1 MHREFYVLTLCDISS
16 LKISMALSSRGG
28 SGLNPDA
35 PLYIPAAFQQVEDFS
50 PEWWNLV
57 QSSPWFRDYWLREC
71 HVDNAYGLSDMFP
84 ELPDDIDEFAE
95 LELQL
100 EETVLRGLP
109 ETEEG
114 DQQNEENRGKYF
126 TEKNEGNEPEESNAK
141 LAAERTLGLKNS
153 AHRQEPQSYN

>member
-1 MHREFYVLTLCDISS
+1 MPCRQCLWPQ
-16 LKISMALSSRGG
+16 R
-28 SGLNPDA
+28 
-35 PLYIPAAFQQVEDFS
+35 
-50 PEWWNLV
+50 
-57 QSSPWFRDYWLREC
+57 
-71 HVDNAYGLSDMFP
+71 HVP
-84 ELPDDIDEFAE
+84 RTPDDIDEFAE

>member
-1 MHREFYVLTLCDISS
+1 
-16 LKISMALSSRGG
+16 MALASRGG

-71 HVDNAYGLSDMFP
+71 HVDNTDGLSDMFP

-114 DQQNEENRGKYF
+114 YQQNEENRGKYF
-126 TEKNEGNEPEESNAK
+126 TEKNEANEPEESNLK